1 MADQPIT
8 ALDVRGRRLGSVAHL
23 ARRFAGNGRR
33 PAQAL
38 ADQAVSSLT
47 NFATALIAARLT
59 TPTRFGTIALALSL
73 GYMSLIIGR
82 ALVGEP
88 LLARVAQRG
97 GAGQAVETAAMRM
110 AAFIGVV
117 AAVLV
122 GAASLIP
129 WSPLSAC
136 WLVAPW
142 LPSLVVQ
149 DTARYAAFARRA
161 PGIALASDLS
171 WAIGQA
177 VVIGVMV
184 LLGSRDVA
192 WAIGAW
198 GAGATAGAV
207 LGCWRLRLTMSGAA
221 RSWLRLTWRYSGW
234 LAPQLIIGQLTTL
247 AVNLIVAA
255 LFGTTAVGALRAMV
269 TLSMPIFVL
278 LTAAQ
283 ALVVPDLVAT
293 LDQSGITACVRR
305 VRSWTLVI
313 TAAGV
318 LIAVACIA
326 FSRPLTLALFG
337 HRYVAYASFVVPFGI
352 GAALHASALL
362 PGSGLRAFRDARSIF
377 LVQLA
382 VTPVLIGA
390 VLVASIFMT
399 PYATAWAMTSQGL
412 ATSVLSWLAFSR
424 TVRRARAE
432 RVGRQAPD
440 PSVPVAVVR
449 SRAS

>member
-1 MADQPIT
+1 M
-8 ALDVRGRRLGSVAHL
+8 
-23 ARRFAGNGRR
+23 
-33 PAQAL
+33 
-38 ADQAVSSLT
+38 T

-59 TPTRFGTIALALSL
+59 TPARFGAIALALSL

-97 GAGQAVETAAMRM
+97 GAGQAIEAAAMRM
-110 AAFIGVV
+110 AALIGVV

-149 DTARYAAFARRA
+149 DTARYAAFARRS

-171 WAIGQA
+171 WAIAQA
-177 VVIGVMV
+177 AVIGIMV
-184 LLGSRDVA
+184 LLGSRDA
-192 WAIGAW
+192 FWAIDAW
-198 GAGATAGAV
+198 GIGATAGALV
-207 LGCWRLRLTMSGAA
+207 GCWQLRLSMSGAA

-255 LFGTTAVGALRAMV
+255 VFGTTAVGALRAMV

-293 LDQSGITACVRR
+293 LEQAGSTACMRR
-305 VRSWTLVI
+305 VRSWTILI
-313 TAAGV
+313 TAAGA
-318 LIAVACIA
+318 LIALGCIV

-337 HRYVAYASFVVPFGI
+337 HRYAAYASFVVPFAI
-352 GAALHASALL
+352 GAGLHASALL

-390 VLVASIFMT
+390 VLSASLLMT

-412 ATSVLSWLAFSR
+412 ATSALSWLAFSR
-424 TVRRARAE
+424 TVRRVRAAHPVE
-432 RVGRQAPD
+432 RAPD
-440 PSVPVAVVR
+440 PAVPVGAAQG
-449 SRAS
+449 RASR